1 MRPEDGLAPIRKTQ
15 VIDESG
21 MAGKLRKAK
30 VTQHSG
36 MRQDPRSRRYRM
48 RVIED
53 KRHYNQKLKKVV
65 LKGWPGAA
73 GAVVPGEPF
82 SAHQPNNQP

>member
-21 MAGKLRKAK
+21 MAGKLEK
-30 VTQHSG
+30 VKITQHSG
-36 MRQDPRSRRYRM
+36 IRRELRSRRYRM
-48 RVIED
+48 RVVED
-53 KRHYNQKLKKVV
+53 KRHYSHKHKKVV
-65 LKGWPGAA
+65 LEGWPGAA

-82 SAHQPNNQP
+82 NVHQPNDQP